1 LKPFF
6 IYGEF
11 QVSYVKVPQVP
22 EKKVIH
28 SHLYSTH
35 NQVQLIRGGAAFF
48 NKMEQMID
56 EAQHSILLQTY
67 IYDSDETGRRI
78 ASALVRASHRKVQ
91 VYVLIDGFASQ
102 WLSSKFMEEQNAAGV
117 HFSYFKPFF
126 KRPRFYLGRSMH
138 HKIIVT
144 DAGEC
149 MVAGVNISNRYNDL
163 PGQPAWLD
171 WAIHV
176 KGETAKELQQYCI
189 EIWNKSVFRSNC
201 TISNEVDVA
210 VDAHSQC
217 AVRVRKN
224 DWMTR
229 KTEITKSYQEMFAK
243 ATEHITVM
251 SSYFWPA
258 HKLLKRIAKASQ
270 KGVKIQL
277 ILAGTADVP
286 LAKNAE
292 RYMYRWLFRH
302 KIEIYEYQKNVL
314 HGKIACYDDKWAT
327 IGSYNLN
334 NISAYASLELNL
346 DVKDTEFA
354 TTVNAQLQQII
365 ANDCVHVTEAAY
377 VQHYNFLQRFVQFLC
392 YKLVH
397 FFFFL
402 FTFNFK
408 QKSSND

>member
-1 LKPFF
+1 MPQKP
-6 IYGEF
+6 
-11 QVSYVKVPQVP
+11 
-22 EKKVIH
+22 VIH
-28 SHLYSTH
+28 TNLYSIH
-35 NQVQLIRGGAAFF
+35 NQVTLIRGGAAFF
-48 NKMEQMID
+48 DKMEQMID
-56 EAQHSILLQTY
+56 EAQYSVHLQTY
-67 IYDSDETGRRI
+67 IYDNDETGRRI
-78 ASALVRASHRKVQ
+78 ADAMIRAVQRKVQ

-102 WLSSKFMEEQNAAGV
+102 WLSSKFMEDMNKAGV

-144 DAGEC
+144 DARQC
-149 MVAGVNISNRYNDL
+149 MVAGINISNRYNDL
-163 PGQPAWLD
+163 PGQAAWLD

-176 KGETAKELQQYCI
+176 TGETALQLHQYCTD
-189 EIWNKSVFRSNC
+189 IWNKSVFRSNC
-201 TISNEVDVA
+201 DIGNVVIPDINTTANCS
-210 VDAHSQC
+210 
-217 AVRVRKN
+217 VRVRKN

-229 KTEITKSYQEMFAK
+229 KTEITKSYQEMFSK
-243 ATEHITVM
+243 ATDHITVM
-251 SSYFWPA
+251 TSYFWPA
-258 HKLLKRIAKASQ
+258 HKLLKHIAKASY

-286 LAKNAE
+286 LAKNSE

-314 HGKIACYDDKWAT
+314 HGKIATYDNKWAT

-346 DVKDTEFA
+346 DVKDHTFA
-354 TTVNAQLQQII
+354 TTVHDKLQEII
-365 ANDCVHVTEAAY
+365 ANDCIHVTEDSYA
-377 VQHYNFLQRFVQFLC
+377 QHYNFLQRFVQFLS
-392 YKLVH
+392 YKIVH

-408 QKSSND
+408 QENVKD